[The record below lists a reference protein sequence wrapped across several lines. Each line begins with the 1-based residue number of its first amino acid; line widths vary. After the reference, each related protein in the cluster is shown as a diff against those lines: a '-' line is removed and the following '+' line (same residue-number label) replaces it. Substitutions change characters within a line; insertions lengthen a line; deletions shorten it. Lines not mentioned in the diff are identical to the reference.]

1 MRQSTAYDNRYCT
14 GCACTT
20 RHEVQEQ
27 IYACLRCGGVKY
39 PSNMKEMLRVT
50 ALPSI
55 PVMPM
60 ATQMPMMPKTVCA

>member
-1 MRQSTAYDNRYCT
+1 MRQCTAYDNRYCT

-39 PSNMKEMLRVT
+39 PSNMKEMTRAS
-50 ALPSI
+50 ALP
-55 PVMPM
+55 PM
-60 ATQMPMMPKTVCA
+60 QLTMPMMP